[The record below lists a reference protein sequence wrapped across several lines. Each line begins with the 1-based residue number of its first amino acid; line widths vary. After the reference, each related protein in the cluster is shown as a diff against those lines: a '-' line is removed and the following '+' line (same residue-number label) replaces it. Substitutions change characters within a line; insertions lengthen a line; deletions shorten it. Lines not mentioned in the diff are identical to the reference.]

1 MGQHTWFL
9 KDKEVSNKMNELFLK
24 LDSHDEGEI
33 YLDDIELLQIETLL
47 NSLDETNETEYHDLF
62 RTDKRQNDGSYIEE
76 ELTSLK
82 QTLEWIENP
91 ANKVSFKR
99 VYSNTDEQ
107 EQIYR
112 REAIQQIHEFWDKYP
127 NGIIRFG

>member
-9 KDKEVSNKMNELFLK
+9 KDREVSNKMNELFLK
-24 LDSHDEGEI
+24 LDAHDEGEI

-82 QTLEWIENP
+82 QTLEWIKNP

-99 VYSNTDEQ
+99 VYNNTDEE
-107 EQIYR
+107 EQMYR
-112 REAIQQIHEFWDKYP
+112 KEAIQQIHEFWDKYP